1 MIYLCLTALLRPILF
16 VGWKGW
22 ALRRSPSRP
31 DEQNH
36 AAHSTQR
43 HCDAR
48 RSHIFSPF
56 RSQLYFLDFAE
67 A

>member
-1 MIYLCLTALLRPILF
+1 MNKI
-16 VGWKGW
+16 
-22 ALRRSPSRP
+22 
-31 DEQNH
+31 
-36 AAHSTQR
+36 TQHIAR
-43 HCDAR
+43 NGIAMPR